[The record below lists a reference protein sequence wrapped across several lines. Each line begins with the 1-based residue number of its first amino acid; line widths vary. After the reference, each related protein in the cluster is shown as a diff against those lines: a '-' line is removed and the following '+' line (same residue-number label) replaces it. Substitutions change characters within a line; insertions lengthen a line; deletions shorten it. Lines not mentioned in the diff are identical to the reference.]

1 MARTPTIEI
10 DIDKVLS
17 KSESAFRVMTQG
29 KVVWLPKSQL
39 ESLNV
44 EALQEAYGSRTA
56 LCCLQIPKWLAD
68 KKQLKGI

>member
-1 MARTPTIEI
+1 MPKLPTVEI

-17 KSESAFRVMTQG
+17 KSDAAFRVMTQG

-39 ESLNV
+39 EALNV
-44 EALQEAYGSRTA
+44 AALHEAHGSRTA

-68 KKQLKGI
+68 KMQLEGI

>member
-1 MARTPTIEI
+1 MAKTPTIEI

-17 KSESAFRVMTQG
+17 KSDAAFRVMTQG

-39 ESLNV
+39 EALNV
-44 EALQEAYGSRTA
+44 DALNEAHGNRSA

-68 KKQLKGI
+68 KMQLEGI

>member
-1 MARTPTIEI
+1 VAKTPTIEI

-39 ESLNV
+39 EALNV

>member
-1 MARTPTIEI
+1 MAKTPTIEI

-17 KSESAFRVMTQG
+17 KSDAAFRVMTQG

-39 ESLNV
+39 EALNV
-44 EALQEAYGSRTA
+44 DALHEAHGNRMA

-68 KKQLKGI
+68 KMQLEGI